1 MGRLNGPTDHP
12 TERPTE
18 RPTEKPPSTTRPG
31 INIRNRFKKS
41 HRIELRE
48 LHTQLEKLHASH
60 LGTCI
65 MAVKRRPEIATP
77 CGQYS
82 EFAATYRC
90 LSNCSIPLTQS
101 ATAVFR
107 FEAEPEGAQIPPPP
121 PVSPWSPFFLSA
133 RTFFSISG
141 RCAFRAGPAFPRV
154 AVDERARQRAPARW
168 RHHGARPRAAAA
180 PTRRPRPRRACRA
193 RRRRARG
200 ARHGRSPSRRWVAS
214 SSRLRRCNEARHP
227 FPGGVR
233 RSRNRCRPV
242 RSPTAPAGAA
252 RRGSLTRDLAQRI
265 GQGE

>member
-121 PVSPWSPFFLSA
+121 PVSPWSPFFPLRSNFLFYLWSVRLSS
-133 RTFFSISG
+133 RSSVS
-141 RCAFRAGPAFPRV
+141 AG
-154 AVDERARQRAPARW
+154 
-168 RHHGARPRAAAA
+168 GG
-180 PTRRPRPRRACRA
+180 RRACPPASPSAMAASWRTA
-193 RRRRARG
+193 SRSGSTHSPAASAASVPRQETSSTRRA
-200 ARHGRSPSRRWVAS
+200 ARSESESPM
-214 SSRLRRCNEARHP
+214 
-227 FPGGVR
+227 
-233 RSRNRCRPV
+233 
-242 RSPTAPAGAA
+242 
-252 RRGSLTRDLAQRI
+252 GSQ
-265 GQGE
+265 